1 MEGTQIEAYLTA
13 LGEEL
18 ARQGFTE
25 PVRLLVVG
33 GVFMVLEMGSRKATE
48 DVDAI
53 LLDLP
58 EMTDKPPTKE
68 IKKFVHAKNVVAS
81 QHNIPRKW
89 LNDVVKSFLLD
100 YAPVPPL
107 HHWKTFGALAVY
119 FPPKEY
125 ILVSKLMTFRLKDY
139 DDIQA
144 LLEDLHIETRTQ
156 AQALVDQF
164 VPDKRWQAHY
174 QLQKSLDEIF

>member
-1 MEGTQIEAYLTA
+1 MEGTQIEAYLAT

-18 ARQGFTE
+18 TRQGFKE

-33 GVFMVLEMGSRKATE
+33 GVFMVLQMGSRKATE
-48 DVDAI
+48 DVDVI

-68 IKKFVHAKNVVAS
+68 IQKFIRAKNAVAA
-81 QHNIPRKW
+81 QHGIPRKW
-89 LNDVVKSFLLD
+89 LNDTVKAFLLD
-100 YAPVPPL
+100 YAAVPPL
-107 HHWKTFGALAVY
+107 HHWKTFGALSVY

-144 LLEDLHIETRTQ
+144 LLEDLEVETREQ

-164 VPDKRWQAHY
+164 VPDKDWQNY
-174 QLQKSLDEIF
+174 YELQKNLDQIF